1 MPDGSAKLKSFF
13 SNNLFLGSFENMID
27 IPKKKLPEICF
38 IGRSNTGKSSIINA
52 ITKNKNLAKTSK
64 TPGCTKSVNI
74 FEINNKINIAD
85 LPGYGYAKTSKII
98 REKLTDLIES
108 YLCSRLN
115 ITRTFVLIDCKI
127 GIKDSDIDIF
137 DLIFSINNNFCVVLT
152 KIDKCSENFII
163 KQEKSIRSLMSN
175 YKKNFDQIF
184 LTSSKKNKGILD
196 LQKIIYKLS
205 TKNEI

>member
-1 MPDGSAKLKSFF
+1 MFNEKNKFTKVSKNRNQDL
-13 SNNLFLGSFENMID
+13 L
-27 IPKKKLPEICF
+27 ICF
-38 IGRSNTGKSSIINA
+38 FKSSHSQTYLIGFV
-52 ITKNKNLAKTSK
+52 LL
-64 TPGCTKSVNI
+64 GCNMY
-74 FEINNKINIAD
+74 INNKINIAD

-137 DLIFSINNNFCVVLT
+137 DLIFSVNNNFCVVLT

>member
-1 MPDGSAKLKSFF
+1 MPDGITKLKSFF
-13 SNNLFLGSFENMID
+13 SNNLFLGSYENIND

-64 TPGCTKSVNI
+64 TPGCTKTINI
-74 FEINNKINIAD
+74 FEINHKINIVD
-85 LPGYGYAKTSKII
+85 LPGYGYAKTSKTI
-98 REKLTDLIES
+98 REKLNDLIES
-108 YLCSRLN
+108 YLCNRLN
-115 ITRTFVLIDCKI
+115 INTTFVLIDCQI

-137 DLIFSINNNFCVVLT
+137 DLINSINNNFGIVLT
-152 KIDKCSENFII
+152 KIDKCSDNFII
-163 KQEKSIRSLMSN
+163 NQKKSIISLMNN

-205 TKNEI
+205 KNNEI

>member
-13 SNNLFLGSFENMID
+13 SNNLFLGSFENMVD

-98 REKLTDLIES
+98 REKLTDMIES

-115 ITRTFVLIDCKI
+115 ITRTFVLIDYPKP
-127 GIKDSDIDIF
+127 G
-137 DLIFSINNNFCVVLT
+137 
-152 KIDKCSENFII
+152 
-163 KQEKSIRSLMSN
+163 SN
-175 YKKNFDQIF
+175 YGYYKGRYPKQVAKKVANF
-184 LTSSKKNKGILD
+184 LSKKHNIGNND
-196 LQKIIYKLS
+196 QKFIVFTI
-205 TKNEI
+205 